1 MAVDV
6 TRRRFTQG
14 SIAVGGG
21 LALAGP
27 ISALQANIAE
37 GRSRRSPGYGPLQPT
52 PDEDDGVVFLELPAG
67 FKYRVISRQNERM
80 DDGNPTPGIFD
91 GTAAYRGRNGSSILI
106 RNHENRSRLGE
117 IECKVPQS
125 MRYDQD
131 PNVRGGNTKL
141 VVSRDRRVTEQFAV
155 LGGTHTN
162 CAGGLTPWD
171 TWITCEEIFNY
182 GSVENNMTPGS
193 GVPHGF
199 CFEVDAHTD
208 GPVDPIPI
216 LSAGRFSHEAVT
228 WLDGVLYE
236 TEDRG
241 DAAFYRFLP
250 RRRPREAGDL
260 ASFGGTLQAL
270 VVRGRPNFDA
280 DTANP
285 GDTFSVEWVTIEEP
299 NPLQDTVRNEAQ
311 EKDAAIFNRTEGAW
325 TADDR
330 IYFDCTTGGD
340 AESGQLWQYRPR
352 GRDGGE
358 LTLIFE
364 SPGPEVLDGPD
375 NVVVVPHTG
384 DVWLQEDADD
394 EQFVRGVTPRG
405 EIYDFART
413 VLNDTEFCGGTF
425 SPDGRTFFVS
435 QQGGRGVPNL
445 PDSSGALTYAIWG
458 PFGGGRDDDD
468 DDRGRG
474 SRNGRGR
481 GGNRH

>member
-27 ISALQANIAE
+27 ISALQASVAQ
-37 GRSRRSPGYGPLQPT
+37 GQSRRSEGYGPLQPT
-52 PDEDDGVVFLELPAG
+52 PEEDTGVVYLELPEG
-67 FKYRVISRQNERM
+67 FRYRVIARQNEPM
-80 DDGNPTPGIFD
+80 NDGNPMPGIFD
-91 GTAAYRGRNGSSILI
+91 GMAAYPGRGRSSILI
-106 RNHENRSRLGE
+106 LNHENRSRPGE
-117 IECKVPQS
+117 IECKVPQGK
-125 MRYDQD
+125 RYDQD

-141 VVSRDRRVTEQFAV
+141 VVSGNRRVTEKFAV

-182 GSVENNMTPGS
+182 GSVESNTVPGS
-193 GVPHGF
+193 GVPHGY

-216 LSAGRFSHEAVT
+216 RAAGRFSHEAVA

-250 RRRPREAGDL
+250 RRRPRESGDL

-280 DTANP
+280 NTANP
-285 GDTFSVEWVTIEEP
+285 GESYPVAWVTIEEP
-299 NPLQDTVRNEAQ
+299 NPLQDTVRAEAQ
-311 EKDAAIFNRTEGAW
+311 SKGAAIFDRTEGAW
-325 TADDR
+325 TADGR
-330 IYFDCTTGGD
+330 VYFDCTTGGE
-340 AESGQLWQYRPR
+340 AQLGQLWEYRPR

-358 LTLIFE
+358 LKLIYESTNAATLE
-364 SPGPEVLDGPD
+364 SPD

-384 DVWLQEDADD
+384 DVWLQEDGGD
-394 EQFVRGVTPRG
+394 EQFVRGVTRQG
-405 EIYDFART
+405 EIYDFAKT
-413 VLNDTEFCGGTF
+413 VINETEFCGGTF
-425 SPDGRTFFVS
+425 SPDGTTFFVC
-435 QQGGRGVPNL
+435 QQGDRGAPSQG
-445 PDSSGALTYAIWG
+445 PERDALMYAIWG
-458 PFGGGRDDDD
+458 PFGGE
-468 DDRGRG
+468 
-474 SRNGRGR
+474 NGRGR
-481 GGNRH
+481 GGDDD

>member
-1 MAVDV
+1 MNEGSSMAVDV

-27 ISALQANIAE
+27 LSALQASIAE
-37 GRSRRSPGYGPLQPT
+37 GQNRRSPGYGPIQPT
-52 PDEDDGVVFLELPAG
+52 PDEDDNFEYLALPEG
-67 FKYRVISRQNERM
+67 FRYRVISRQNEPM

-91 GTAAYRGRNGSSILI
+91 GTAAYRGRGGTTILI
-106 RNHENRSRLGE
+106 RNHENRSRPNE
-117 IECKVPQS
+117 IECVVPQS

-141 VVSRDRRVTEQFAV
+141 VVSRDRQVTEQFAV

-182 GSVENNMTPGS
+182 GSVENNTTPGS

-199 CFEVDAHTD
+199 CFEIDAHTD

-216 LSAGRFSHEAVT
+216 LAAGRFSHEAVT

-250 RRRPREAGDL
+250 RRQPREAGDL

-270 VVRGRPNFDA
+270 VVSGRPNFDA

-285 GDTFSVEWVTIEEP
+285 GETYPAEWVTIEEP
-299 NPLQDTVRNEAQ
+299 NPLQDTVRSEAQ
-311 EKDAAIFNRTEGAW
+311 SKDAAIFNRTEGAW
-325 TADDR
+325 TAENR
-330 IYFDCTTGGD
+330 IYFDCTTGGE

-364 SPGPEVLDGPD
+364 SPGPEVLDAPD

-384 DVWLQEDADD
+384 DVWLQEDGGD
-394 EQFVRGVTPRG
+394 EQFIRGVTSRG

-413 VLNDTEFCGGTF
+413 VINQTEFCGGTF

-435 QQGGRGVPNL
+435 QQGDRPGAPRV
-445 PDSSGALTYAIWG
+445 SEALTYAIWG
-458 PFGGGRDDDD
+458 PFG
-468 DDRGRG
+468 
-474 SRNGRGR
+474 RGR
-481 GGNRH
+481 GGRGGGRGDDD